1 MALIPETDMDLSI
14 VIPALNE
21 SKKIARDVKMAAL
34 FLEANNLDGEII
46 IVDDGS
52 TDGTANI
59 AKKVNVPQNVKLNVI
74 GFEHHKG
81 KGYAVR
87 AGIKQT
93 SGKFVMF
100 ADSGCCV
107 PYGNALLGLQMLQ
120 DGTCDIAHGSRKIIE
135 SDILED
141 QPRHRRICAS
151 IFCWLIHKLMKIPP
165 EITDTQC
172 GFKVYKGD
180 IARELYSQ
188 CKSFGFMFD
197 VEIILRA
204 LKQRYRIKE
213 FPIEWTC
220 DPDSR
225 LSLVRAMWPVIRELR
240 NIKRTLKN
248 NSINLT

>member
-1 MALIPETDMDLSI
+1 MDLSI

-34 FLEANNLDGEII
+34 FLEANNLKSEII

-52 TDGTANI
+52 TDGTAEA
-59 AKKVNVPQNVKLNVI
+59 AKKVNVPQNVKLSVI
-74 GFEHHKG
+74 SFEHYKG
-81 KGYAVR
+81 KGHAVV

-120 DGTCDIAHGSRKIIE
+120 DETCDIAHGSRKLIE
-135 SDILED
+135 SDILKD
-141 QPRHRRICAS
+141 QPRHRRICAR
-151 IFCWLIHKLMKIPP
+151 IFRYFIHKLMKIPP

-180 IARELYSQ
+180 VARELYSQ
-188 CKSFGFMFD
+188 CKSFGSMFD

-204 LKQRYRIKE
+204 LKQGYRIKE